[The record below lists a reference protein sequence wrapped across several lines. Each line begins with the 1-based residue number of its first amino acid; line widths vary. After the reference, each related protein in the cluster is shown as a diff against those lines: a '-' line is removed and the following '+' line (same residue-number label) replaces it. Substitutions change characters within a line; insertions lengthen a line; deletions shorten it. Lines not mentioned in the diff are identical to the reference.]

1 MKHVV
6 RDDADLRA
14 GDGEADRLGADR
26 DQDFFG
32 AIFALV
38 CDNGIRPGNS
48 GGRGKDFHAGLFQV
62 VLIGAVEPGDFA
74 VFVFTQ
80 DRPFHRAGLGGG
92 PAEGGRVGGGFGKVG
107 GVDEK
112 FFRHAAEVDAGSA
125 EVLVFGEDDA
135 GAGFGG
141 EPPRA
146 HAAAAAADD
155 EEVAGLHFREGVREG
170 GDFVMEE
177 KMERTGIIP
186 RPAPVG
192 SLAGRGLNPRPER
205 STPARPLRQRQNHC
219 HRGIFLTRRQ
229 SRRKNIRDLP
239 RTRGHLKS
247 RRSAEVADISQAKFR
262 DDNGLVTP
270 STAPPTPCLPR
281 TPSRNAMGPAPD
293 DPASCTN
300 EHD

>member
-38 CDNGIRPGNS
+38 CDNGVGSGNS
-48 GGRGKDFHAGLFQV
+48 GGRGEDFHAGLFQV

-141 EPPRA
+141 EPPGA

-155 EEVAGLHFREGVREG
+155 EEVAGLHFFFTGLEG
-170 GDFVMEE
+170 E
-177 KMERTGIIP
+177 KSEAKLYQRRGAMSFCP
-186 RPAPVG
+186 P
-192 SLAGRGLNPRPER
+192 SAGMA
-205 STPARPLRQRQNHC
+205 TARPMAARVSAWA
-219 HRGIFLTRRQ
+219 RRAAAGME
-229 SRRKNIRDLP
+229 SPRAIRAA
-239 RTRGHLKS
+239 R
-247 RRSAEVADISQAKFR
+247 VAAKKQP
-262 DDNGLVTP
+262 VP
-270 STAPPTPCLPR
+270 
-281 TPSRNAMGPAPD
+281 
-293 DPASCTN
+293 
-300 EHD
+300 